1 MKNQYVVT
9 PELYKSWCL
18 ESMFRGRR
26 LAFSIFWIVMLIFCS
41 VCAILSKHILFV
53 IYALFCAYQV
63 IFRIFLV
70 AKINYKNLVKTYGQ
84 VNWTRTIEFFEGKIY
99 LEEGNIKMDLLYSNI
114 VKTIEKDDNMAIYFN
129 NKTLIRVYKNA
140 FVDGSFEQCKELV
153 KK

>member
-1 MKNQYVVT
+1 MVVT

-70 AKINYKNLVKTYGQ
+70 AKINYKNLVKTYGHE
-84 VNWTRTIEFFEGKIY
+84 NWTRTVEFLDDKIC
-99 LEEGNIKMDLLYSNI
+99 LSEGNIVMDLSYSNI
-114 VKTIEKDDNMAIYFN
+114 SKIIEKENVITIFFN
-129 NKTLIRVYKNA
+129 NKTLVRVYKNA
-140 FVDGSFEQCKELV
+140 VVEGSWEQCKELLE
-153 KK
+153 KYN